1 MPADP
6 TEHVYPDTAT
16 RRLITLSVTAATM
29 MSALDS
35 TIANVALPH
44 MQGSVSASQ
53 DEITWVLTSYI
64 IATAIFIPLAGWLAN
79 RYGRKHVL
87 LVSVLGFT
95 IVSAMCGVAT
105 NLYEL
110 VAFRALQGLFG
121 AALIPMSQAVLL
133 DINPPERHGQAMA
146 IFSMGAM
153 LAPVMGPVLG
163 GWLTENFSWRWVF
176 YVNLPLGVLTFLG
189 IASFLKEIKPT
200 GYSRLDLTGFIL
212 LATAIGSF
220 QLMLDRG
227 QQQDWFSSTEIC
239 IECALAL
246 FFLYA
251 FAVHAFT
258 TPNPFVDF
266 AIFKDTNFVLG
277 AFYGFLFGVLL
288 FSVLALLPTM
298 LQRLMGYSVM
308 LTGMVSAP
316 RGIGTL
322 TSTLIVGQLIRHV
335 DARILILT
343 GFSLVALSL
352 FTMSGFS
359 LEMDSWLVVQS
370 GFIAGIGNGL
380 IFVPL
385 ATMAFATLDVR
396 YRNEGT
402 ALYTLIR
409 SVGSAV
415 GISVLQTMTSR
426 NTAIVHA
433 RLVEGVR
440 PDNPLLDLR
449 LPGFDFSAPAALAQL
464 DGEIT
469 RQASMVAYLD
479 GYWALFLSIIIIS
492 PMVLFMRSPGKHAVA
507 DEDVTLHVE

>member
-1 MPADP
+1 MWCGTM
-6 TEHVYPDTAT
+6 TEHVYPDPAT
-16 RRLITLSVTAATM
+16 RRLLTLSVTAATM

-64 IATAIFIPLAGWLAN
+64 IATAIFIPLCGWFAN
-79 RYGRKHVL
+79 RYGRKRVM

-95 IVSAMCGVAT
+95 VVSALCGVAT

-110 VAFRALQGLFG
+110 VAFRTLQGIFG
-121 AALIPMSQAVLL
+121 AALIPMSQAILL

-146 IFSMGAM
+146 MFSMGAM

-163 GWLTENFSWRWVF
+163 GWLTENLSWRWVF
-176 YVNLPLGVLTFLG
+176 YVNLPIGVLTFAG
-189 IASFLKEIKPT
+189 IAAFLKETRPT
-200 GYSRLDLTGFIL
+200 GFTRLDVTGFIL
-212 LATAIGSF
+212 LALTIGLL

-239 IECALAL
+239 VETAMML
-246 FFLYA
+246 FFAYA
-251 FAVHAFT
+251 FIVHTFT
-258 TPNPFVDF
+258 TRNPFVDF
-266 AIFKDTNFVLG
+266 AIFKDRNFLVG
-277 AFYGFLFGVLL
+277 CAYGFLFGVML

-298 LQRLMGYSVM
+298 LQRLMGYPVI
-308 LTGMVSAP
+308 LTGLVSAP

-322 TSTLIVGQLIRHV
+322 ASTLVVGQLLRRV
-335 DARILILT
+335 DARILIFT
-343 GFSLVALSL
+343 GFGMVALSL
-352 FTMSGFS
+352 YMMSGFS
-359 LEMDSWLVVQS
+359 LEMDSSRVVMS
-370 GFIAGIGNGL
+370 GLAAGVGNGL

-385 ATMAFATLDVR
+385 ATMAFATLDKR

-426 NTAIVHA
+426 NASVVHA
-433 RLVEGVR
+433 RLIEGIR
-440 PDNPLLDLR
+440 PDNPILDLR
-449 LPGFDFSAPAALAQL
+449 SPGFDFGAPGMVAGMDA
-464 DGEIT
+464 EVT

-479 GYWALFLSIIIIS
+479 GYWILFLCIVVIS
-492 PMVLFMRSPGKHAVA
+492 PLIVFMRPPRRRVRV
-507 DEDVTLHVE
+507 EEEIHVE